1 MKVSE
6 IQTALRKLGIKP
18 SRKHSQNFLLS
29 EDVAR
34 WQVEAAGIRDDDKVL
49 EIGPGLGILS
59 KYILE
64 RTKNAV
70 FIEKDPALARFV
82 DEEYEANVICA
93 DALETDLTGYD
104 VVISNLPYH
113 ISSEITVRVLCGN
126 FRTAI
131 LMYQKEFAAHLTAS
145 PGSRD
150 YSRISVF
157 REFYSD
163 AEAIRQ
169 VSKDHYYPVPKVDS
183 SIVKLTS
190 REPPFQ
196 PRDIDHYFNV
206 VRMLFSHKKRT
217 VRNALLS
224 EAGTLASNKKELKPK
239 LEDLPFSDDRV
250 FNLAPEDINKIAEF
264 IHNLNN

>member
-1 MKVSE
+1 MNVSE
-6 IQTALRKLGIKP
+6 IQGTLGKLGIRP
-18 SRKHSQNFLLS
+18 SRKRSQNFLLS
-29 EDVAR
+29 EDIAR

-64 RTKNAV
+64 KTNNAV
-70 FIEKDPALARFV
+70 FIEKEPALAKFI
-82 DEEYEANVICA
+82 ENEYGANVICG
-93 DALETDLTGYD
+93 DALETDLSGYD
-104 VVISNLPYH
+104 VIISNLPYH
-113 ISSEITVRVLCGN
+113 ISSEITVRVLRGN

-150 YSRISVF
+150 FSRISVF
-157 REFYSD
+157 REFY
-163 AEAIRQ
+163 AEAEVIKQ
-169 VSKDHYYPVPKVDS
+169 VSKSNYYPVPKVDS
-183 SIVKLTS
+183 SIVKLSS

-196 PRDIDHYFNV
+196 PDNIDHYFNV

-224 EAGTLASNKKELKPK
+224 EAVALASTKKELKPK
-239 LEDLPFSDDRV
+239 LESLPFSDDRV
-250 FNLAPEDINKIAEF
+250 FKLAPEDINKIAEF
-264 IHNLNN
+264 IYNLNN